1 MLAAP
6 ISSVF
11 PNMGSHVLI
20 ISFVIVVIGGIGSV
34 WGALVAALVI
44 GFADTFGKVLV
55 PELSGWSSIWSW
67 RRCCCGGPK
76 ASSRKVEAMK
86 LDTSLVLKLL
96 ALAGLACV
104 PLAGADFYTELIAKT
119 LVMAI
124 FAMSLDLLVGF
135 TGLVSFG
142 HAAYFGIAAYAVALL
157 AQVRSRQP
165 VVVLPASVGLAALA
179 ALVVGSS
186 CCAPRA
192 STSSWSRWP
201 SPRCSSTSS
210 TTPAGRRLR
219 RPLPQRQADGRD
231 RRLPALRPRP
241 AHPPLLLHPR
251 HAGAGVR
258 LLARVLQ
265 SPFGRVLVGIKS
277 NEHRMQSLGYVT
289 FRYKLAAFA
298 LAGGLGGVAGF
309 LYAVVFGFVTPELMS
324 WHQSG
329 NVLLMVI
336 LGGMGNLGG
345 GGRGLRL
352 RRDAGSVLDVDQALA
367 ARHG

>member
-1 MLAAP
+1 
-6 ISSVF
+6 
-11 PNMGSHVLI
+11 
-20 ISFVIVVIGGIGSV
+20 
-34 WGALVAALVI
+34 
-44 GFADTFGKVLV
+44 
-55 PELSGWSSIWSW
+55 
-67 RRCCCGGPK
+67 
-76 ASSRKVEAMK
+76 MK

-157 AQVRSRQP
+157 SPKYEAASLWL
-165 VVVLPASVGLAALA
+165 VLPASVGLAALA
-179 ALVVGSS
+179 ALVVGLFVLRTKGIYFIMVTL
-186 CCAPRA
+186 AFA
-192 STSSWSRWP
+192 QMFFYIFHD
-201 SPRCSSTSS
+201 
-210 TTPAGRRLR
+210 TPLGGGSDGLYLNVKPTAEIAGF
-219 RPLPQRQADGRD
+219 LPFDLDQPTHLYYFILTMLVLVYAF
-231 RRLPALRPRP
+231 
-241 AHPPLLLHPR
+241 
-251 HAGAGVR
+251 
-258 LLARVLQ
+258 LARVLQ

-309 LYAVVFGFVTPELMS
+309 LYAVVFGFVTPELLS

-336 LGGMGNLGG
+336 LGGMGNLVGAVAGAFAFVAMQEVFSMWTKHWQLAMGLLIVAAVLFMPGG
-345 GGRGLRL
+345 LSAVPGRIKRALQGGSAN
-352 RRDAGSVLDVDQALA
+352 D
-367 ARHG
+367 